1 MRVPPE
7 ALTPLSGLERVSS
20 WLSPSGASSFVSTS
34 TETDPEAACTSA
46 RGTSSSR
53 AMGAS
58 RGALGVT
65 TTEQTPSARPPA
77 PSSME

>member
-20 WLSPSGASSFVSTS
+20 WMSPSGSSSLASTS
-34 TETDPEAACTSA
+34 SETDSEAACTSA
-46 RGTSSSR
+46 RETSSSR
-53 AMGAS
+53 AMGAR

-65 TTEQTPSARPPA
+65 TTEQTPSARPPD
-77 PSSME
+77 PSSTA